1 MRYLPETQICCF
13 LYFYTLILASI
24 NDSWLKQILLWW
36 LPNDNWVHYS
46 FYIYLEFYC
55 KEEIFNPL
63 PHSFIHS
70 FFHSNLDGF
79 RDSYFI
85 LLVIICY
92 SVIYSLSQIF
102 LDGGHWESLKLAF
115 WCVSIIFWE
124 FSYFL
129 APQNVLGFSCT
140 FSCPSLESLISSRP
154 GSFFLENDILEI

>member
-1 MRYLPETQICCF
+1 MILDWNRYYYGGCQMITKSTIPSTFIWS
-13 LYFYTLILASI
+13 YTVRKKFSFPCLI
-24 NDSWLKQILLWW
+24 
-36 LPNDNWVHYS
+36 
-46 FYIYLEFYC
+46 
-55 KEEIFNPL
+55 
-63 PHSFIHS
+63 HSFIHS
-70 FFHSNLDGF
+70 YLNGF

-92 SVIYSLSQIF
+92 SVTYSLSQIV

-115 WCVSIIFWE
+115 WWVSIIFWE